1 MNILLTPA
9 RIGAV
14 EIRNRI
20 VLPSM
25 TTRAADAEG
34 LVTEDTLAYYQARV
48 AGGVGLIT
56 VEMASPEKAG
66 RHRHHE
72 LGIYDDRFLPGLAK
86 LTDLIHRGGAKASIQ
101 LGHGGGHTRR
111 DICGEAPI
119 APSAIPHPVFEVTFE
134 TIVPEEMTTA
144 RIEQTK
150 TAFVDA
156 ARRAQRAG
164 FDCVEIHAAHGY
176 LISQFHNA
184 FENRRS
190 DAYGGSLEN
199 RARFGLE
206 ILRAVKAAVPGM
218 AVIYRISV
226 EDFFPEGMPFA
237 EGKQA
242 AIWAAEA
249 GADALH
255 VTAGHYRSLPSAAM
269 MIPPMSLPEATFLAY
284 AAEIKTLVK
293 VPVIAVGRLGD
304 PATAAEAVTSGKAD
318 FIALGR
324 TLIADPAWVNKL
336 LRGEPARR
344 CLACNT
350 CVNEMRGGA
359 KLGCVVNAAVGR
371 ERTFRNAA
379 PVNGERIAVIG
390 AGPAGLTYA
399 SLVAGHNAVTVFER
413 AGAPGGAFRLA
424 GKAPLFQEV
433 EADERALTT
442 YIDQLVRACLQKNV
456 TFRFGIDVRR
466 NPDLLFPFDRVVIAT
481 GARYRFGLGLLAKF
495 LLNTGLARRPPLRN
509 LFVRPALRDW
519 FYFEARRGSD
529 EDIRRLAGPGQTVVT
544 IGDARKAGKSKDAIA
559 SAYAAAL
566 LEQIF
571 LNS

>member
-1 MNILLTPA
+1 MSILLSPA
-9 RIGAV
+9 RIGGV
-14 EIRNRI
+14 EIPNRI
-20 VLPSM
+20 VLPPM

-34 LVTEDTLAYYQARV
+34 FVTDDALAYYQARV

-72 LGIYDDRFLPGLAK
+72 LGIYDDRFLPGLTQ
-86 LTDLIHRGGAKASIQ
+86 LVDLIHRGGAKASIQ

-119 APSAIPHPVFEVTFE
+119 APSAIPHPVFELTSE

-144 RIEQTK
+144 RIAQTK
-150 TAFVDA
+150 AAFVA
-156 ARRAQRAG
+156 AAQRAQRAG

-184 FENRRS
+184 FENRRG
-190 DAYGGSLEN
+190 DAYGGSPEN

-206 ILRAVKAAVPGM
+206 ILRAVKAAVPGT

-226 EDFFPEGMPFA
+226 EDFFPEGMHFA

-269 MIPPMSLPEATFLAY
+269 MIPPMSLPQATFLDY
-284 AAEIKTLVK
+284 AAEIKTQVK

-304 PATAAEAVTSGKAD
+304 PAMAAAAVAGGKAD
-318 FIALGR
+318 FVALGR
-324 TLIADPAWVNKL
+324 PLIADPEWVNKL
-336 LRGEPARR
+336 RRGEPARR

-371 ERTFRNAA
+371 ERTFRDAT
-379 PVNGERIAVIG
+379 PVKGERIAVVG

-399 SLVAGHNAVTVFER
+399 SLVAAHNAVTVFER
-413 AGAPGGAFRLA
+413 EREPGGAFRLA

-433 EADERALTT
+433 EADERALTA
-442 YIDQLVRACLQKNV
+442 YIDDLVRAGLHNNV
-456 TFRFGIDVRR
+456 TFRFGVNVRR
-466 NPDLLFPFDRVVIAT
+466 NADLLVPFDRIVIAT
-481 GARYRFGLGLLAKF
+481 GARYRYGLGPLAKF
-495 LLNTGLARRPPLRN
+495 LLTAGVARRPPLRN
-509 LFVRPALRDW
+509 LFARPALRDW
-519 FYFEARRGSD
+519 FYFAARRGLD
-529 EDIRRLAGPGQTVVT
+529 EEIRRLAHPGQTVMT
-544 IGDARKAGKSKDAIA
+544 IGDARKAGKSKEAIA
-559 SAYAAAL
+559 SAFSAAL
-566 LEQIF
+566 LQQH
-571 LNS
+571 S